1 MSSLMSTVKHVR
13 YVMGSL
19 SAVLFAAVDGGNF

>member
-1 MSSLMSTVKHVR
+1 MSSLISCVKHVR

-19 SAVLFAAVDGGNF
+19 SAVLFGGVGAANF